1 VAKKGSK
8 NQSLF
13 SDFSPTTRK
22 EWESIL
28 ERDLKGKDYKK
39 LLSWETTEGI
49 SALPFYRLDDLPNSL
64 HHQPDLPKADRTW
77 QACDTIYDA
86 NPADANLSL
95 KNAIDGGADF
105 VRIKAFATQDAGML
119 GGDFIGTQ
127 LQDQK
132 SINQLFEGIDT
143 ESIGF
148 LFDSGMTSPA
158 LLAMI
163 QNRDDADKILSHSR
177 FLFDPFTY
185 TAKHGRLPLPETQIN
200 HIVGL
205 MADQPAEK
213 TLAVNGAHYY
223 NSGATIVQE
232 LGITLAIASEF
243 LARIPEKDRVRAAK
257 NLFFHLSA
265 GMLYFPEI
273 AKIRAARLL
282 WKNILEGYDLD
293 TEIPITIHSQTTGWN
308 KTIADAHNNMLRS
321 TTEAMSAVLGGTNM
335 LVVDPFDAHVK
346 EPDQFSRRI
355 ARNVNHIL
363 AEEAHFAKVADPA
376 AGSYYIEKLTD
387 QIAEKAWDYF
397 RLIENQGGFI
407 NALEA
412 NIIQR
417 EITRSAE
424 KKNLAV
430 ATRKIALT
438 GTNDVPNIEDRI
450 PDKLFYDD
458 PVDSLRQTKTDVDI
472 DKDSLMENFQ
482 SAFANGASTGDLI
495 SHLLSPQKL
504 LYKAV
509 KPYRASIP
517 FEKMRLRTQQENE
530 KNGVDYTAALV
541 PVGRQK
547 MRKARAGFAENYLQT
562 AGITAHNHPGFSSVD
577 DAKKEISGDH
587 QIVVLCSSDKE
598 YSKLVEPFC
607 NAFSGNDKIR
617 ILAGNPG
624 DNEEEYRKAGID
636 YFIYSGSNMVEILG
650 DIQHHLFENSDS

>member
-13 SDFSPTTRK
+13 SDFSPITRK
-22 EWESIL
+22 EWESVL

-39 LLSWETTEGI
+39 VLSWQTTEGI

-64 HHQPDLPKADRTW
+64 HHQPDLSKADRTW

-86 NPADANLSL
+86 DPADANLSL
-95 KNAIDGGADF
+95 KNAIDGGADY
-105 VRIKAFATQDAGML
+105 VQIKAFATPDDGML
-119 GGDFIGTQ
+119 GGDFTGTQ

-132 SINQLFEGIDT
+132 SINQLFENIDT
-143 ESIGF
+143 QSIGF

-185 TAKHGRLPLPETQIN
+185 TAKHGRMPLNEKQLNEI
-200 HIVGL
+200 IGL
-205 MADQPAEK
+205 MATQPAEK
-213 TLAVNGAHYY
+213 TLAANGAHYY

-243 LARIPEKDRVRAAK
+243 LARTPEKDRAHAAQ

-265 GMLYFPEI
+265 GILYFPEI

-293 TEIPITIHSQTTGWN
+293 TEIPITIHSQTTSWN

-363 AEEAHFAKVADPA
+363 AEEAHFSKVADPG

-387 QIAEKAWDYF
+387 KIAEKAWDYF

-407 NALEA
+407 KALEA

-417 EITRSAE
+417 EIRRSAE

-458 PVDSLRQTKTDVDI
+458 PVDSLRQTKTTVDADDNALI
-472 DKDSLMENFQ
+472 DNLQ
-482 SAFANGASTGDLI
+482 TAFADGASIGDLI
-495 SHLLSPQKL
+495 PRLLSPQKL
-504 LYKAV
+504 LYKTV
-509 KPYRASIP
+509 KPHRASIP

-530 KNGVDYTAALV
+530 KTGMDCSAALV
-541 PVGRQK
+541 PIGHLK

-562 AGITAHNHPGFSSVD
+562 AGITAHNHPGFNSVD

-598 YSKLVEPFC
+598 YPELVKPFC
-607 NAFSGNDKIR
+607 KAFSGNEKIR

-624 DNEEEYRKAGID
+624 DNEDTYRKAGID